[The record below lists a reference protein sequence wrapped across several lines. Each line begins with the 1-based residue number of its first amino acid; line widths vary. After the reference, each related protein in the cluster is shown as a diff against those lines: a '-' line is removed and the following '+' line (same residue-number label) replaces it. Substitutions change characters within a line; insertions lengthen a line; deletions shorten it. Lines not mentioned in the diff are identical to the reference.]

1 MTIYKHELLRGRK
14 AFIIWTGVIT
24 FMLAVCIII
33 YPEMKSEM
41 AGMNEMF
48 ASMGSLTAAFGMD
61 KLNFGTL
68 IGYYA
73 IECGNVLG
81 LGGAFFAA
89 LTAIEIIC
97 KEERIG
103 TAEFLLTHPQSRT
116 RIITEKLLSVIT
128 RVVALNVV
136 VVAFMALSI
145 LVIGESIPWS
155 EMLLLHAAYLILQIE
170 LALICFGISAF
181 IRKGGL
187 AIGLG
192 IAALM
197 YLFNII
203 ANITDSVK
211 FLSYITPYGY
221 CDGAT
226 IISEGSLDAVR
237 ILIGMAISLFCV
249 AAAYATYPKK
259 DIK

>member
-14 AFIIWTGVIT
+14 AFFIWTGVIA
-24 FMLAVCIII
+24 FMLMVCIII
-33 YPEMKSEM
+33 FPEMKSQMQEM
-41 AGMNEMF
+41 NDLF
-48 ASMGSLTAAFGMD
+48 ASMGSFTAAFGMD

-68 IGYYA
+68 TGYYA

-81 LGGAFFAA
+81 LAGAFFAS
-89 LTAIEIIC
+89 LTAIEIIS

-116 RIITEKLLSVIT
+116 RIITEKLLSLIT
-128 RVVALNVV
+128 RVIAMNVLIFV
-136 VVAFMALSI
+136 IVIVSMLA
-145 LVIGESIPWS
+145 IGESIPWS
-155 EMLLLHAAYLILQIE
+155 EMLLLHTAYLILQLE
-170 LALICFGISAF
+170 LAFVCFGISAF

-187 AIGLG
+187 AIGIG

-197 YLFNII
+197 YLLNII
-203 ANITDSVK
+203 ASITDSVE

-226 IISEGSLDAVR
+226 IVSEGSLDAVK
-237 ILIGMAISLFCV
+237 ILIGLAISLFCV